1 MYVFILLSIYAAH
14 NLTYSNR
21 LFAVS
26 GVSFSYLPLVFKITI
41 KVWLALSVHEFSS
54 FFFCDGF
61 VICLVLTNSSSA
73 QVISLY

>member
-54 FFFCDGF
+54 FFCDGF